1 MTRDELI
8 QHIKSKDKSKRDI
21 SKIDL
26 EGVRTN
32 LLHVQ
37 KNQILFRPGEEANSI
52 FFVIEGEVILTRKEE
67 IKTIEEK
74 NYFGL
79 DAIQADTKRI
89 YKAISIKPGIILEIF
104 LHEKP
109 KKITETKLENLGA
122 KSNKSYGLKS
132 DASKSISQLPFKSTE
147 SFTNEFVNGVLI
159 VSVNLKKA
167 VLSHSKPF
175 LNHMINSIKNESRNI
190 VVDLSNCSIIDST
203 FLGVLVKSHKSIID
217 QNGEIVLI
225 YDQEHSSTLFMITYM
240 DKVFKIFNNR
250 EDAVNHFASKH

>member
-1 MTRDELI
+1 MTKDELI
-8 QHIKSKDKSKRDI
+8 QHIKSKDKSKTDI
-21 SKIDL
+21 TKLDL

-109 KKITETKLENLGA
+109 REIVETKLEILGA
-122 KSNKSYGLKS
+122 KSNKFYGLKS
-132 DASKSISQLPFKSTE
+132 AETQSTSQLPLKSTE
-147 SFTNEFVNGVLI
+147 NFTNESVNGVLI
-159 VSVNLKKA
+159 ISVKLKKA

-175 LNHMINSIKNESRNI
+175 LNHMMNSIKDGSKKI
-190 VVDLSNCSIIDST
+190 VVDLTNCSIIDST
-203 FLGVLVKSHKSIID
+203 FLGVLVKSHKSILD
-217 QNGEIVLI
+217 EDGEIVLI
-225 YDQEHSSTLFMITYM
+225 YDEEHSSTLFMITYM
-240 DKVFKIFNNR
+240 DKVFKTFNNR
-250 EDAVNHFASKH
+250 DDAVNYFASKN